1 MKNDME
7 KMENRQ
13 VKRIPKAE
21 IDRRENIRR
30 RAEISLMEVYLIEMA
45 AKYPDQFKRLY
56 AKARAKFA

>member
-1 MKNDME
+1 ME

-21 IDRRENIRR
+21 IERHESIKRRT
-30 RAEISLMEVYLIEMA
+30 EIGLMEVYLIEMA

-56 AKARAKFA
+56 AKARAKFT